1 MSVSLHLP
9 KQYRN
14 VSVSPPAQTIQ
25 KCQCHSTCPNNT
37 GMSASVHLP
46 KQYRNVSVTPPAQTI
61 QKCQCHSTCPN
72 NTGMSASVH
81 LPKQYRNVS
90 VTPPAQ
96 TIQECQC
103 QSTCPN
109 NTGMLASVHLPK
121 QYRNVSVTPPA
132 QTIQEC
138 QRQST
143 CPNNT
148 GMSVSLHLPKQHRNV
163 SVTVDKRNRA
173 MRWTPPSQ
181 TIPDYQWHCGQEKHS
196 FTLNST
202 CQNNTILLALLWTRK
217 TWLCAELHLPKQY
230 QTISITVDKRN
241 KALCWTPPAQTIPDY
256 QHCCGQEKH
265 SFVRNSIC
273 PNTTGISASLWTRET
288 ALCWTPPAQTIP
300 DYQHHCGREKHSF
313 VLNSTCPN
321 NTRLSASLWTRE
333 TQLCAELHLPKQYQ
347 TISITVDERNTA
359 LCWTPPAQ
367 TIPDYQHHCGREKH
381 SFVLNSTCPNN
392 TRLSASLWTRETQL
406 CAELHLPKQ
415 YQTISITV
423 DERNTALC
431 WTPPAQTI
439 PDYQHHCGREKH
451 SFVLNST
458 CPNNTRL
465 SASLWTRETQLC
477 AELHLPKQYQTI
489 SITVDRRNRALNVMS
504 RSRGVAQCQIQSGAD
519 TDSNPWCRKVF
530 FSLSTF
536 STDDEEDLLR
546 TNIHPCCNS
555 IHAVAGRL
563 SYSIHT
569 AYVCNHMH

>member
-37 GMSASVHLP
+37 GMSVSLHLP
-46 KQYRNVSVTPPAQTI
+46 KQYRNVSV
-61 QKCQCHSTCPN
+61 S
-72 NTGMSASVH
+72 
-81 LPKQYRNVS
+81 
-90 VTPPAQ
+90 PPAQ

-103 QSTCPN
+103 HSTCPN

-273 PNTTGISASLWTRET
+273 PNTTGIS
-288 ALCWTPPAQTIP
+288 
-300 DYQHHCGREKHSF
+300 
-313 VLNSTCPN
+313 V
-321 NTRLSASLWTRE
+321 SLWTRE

-423 DERNTALC
+423 DERNAALC

-439 PDYQHHCGREKH
+439 PDYQHHCGREKR

-465 SASLWTRETQLC
+465 STSPWTRKTQFC
-477 AELHLPKQYQTI
+477 AQLHLPKQYQTI
-489 SITVDRRNRALNVMS
+489 NIAVDKKNTVLCTTPPAQTIPDYQHHCGQEKQGTECHEQEPGCSSVGWVPDPEWCWHRFQSPMQKGIFLSVIFQYWRWRRLVKDQYTSML
-504 RSRGVAQCQIQSGAD
+504 Q
-519 TDSNPWCRKVF
+519 
-530 FSLSTF
+530 
-536 STDDEEDLLR
+536 
-546 TNIHPCCNS
+546 
-555 IHAVAGRL
+555 
-563 SYSIHT
+563 
-569 AYVCNHMH
+569 